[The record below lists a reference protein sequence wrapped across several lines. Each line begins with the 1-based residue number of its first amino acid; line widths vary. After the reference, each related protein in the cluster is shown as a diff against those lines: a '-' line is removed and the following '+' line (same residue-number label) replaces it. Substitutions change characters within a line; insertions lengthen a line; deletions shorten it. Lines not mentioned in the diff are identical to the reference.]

1 MNEEKTSKDNPTLQ
15 YLKLNSSNK
24 YELLSEK
31 EYSKEINILP
41 KMFNEDISVKEEKI
55 TKFLNIILPET
66 KENDILKMNF
76 ALSSWSKKNKANAQQ
91 CLNDLMNLPEV
102 SNLILNRD
110 LASKFSQIIKEI
122 FRRIK
127 KYSHIK
133 TYDELIQTA
142 REFQYKGGNI
152 INKFMIEI
160 NENEDEFEVINEDNF
175 NNSAKNLSNFSKI
188 LERNNN
194 LIKFKFVDIKKEK
207 KKSLPAEMRCL
218 IKKFSIIKKFKLSL
232 NNKNHKKSDKN
243 SEEFAPSLTDIQ
255 NIIII
260 LYNSEW
266 LFQNLLEIEIDLSN
280 DSLLQSFSDIQR
292 KNLKKFSELLNKDIE
307 LSLYHFGLDKNIIF
321 NPYQLSGFYFSFT
334 KSEAN
339 KDNFL
344 FLYENLE
351 KKNILSYELKD
362 ECDNDYKRGMDEFI
376 NDKKYILEMIIVY
389 AYFLLKLKNIRI
401 CYLIQPI
408 NYKEEIIQILKNE
421 KIAFEDF
428 NLFGFFKENYIHHF
442 TIDFNSLDSLSF
454 QNVLN
459 FISQNGLLK
468 IFRINFFKSEEY
480 FKSEMLYKILEI
492 NEKKYQNINIDNF
505 HYDDENE
512 YVYDLKINE
521 SFDNYLLRKLY
532 DKFQKNISYFFYLIT
547 MRTNINELSIIFDI
561 PNKLVNNNR
570 YITLIQKLILNL
582 IAFIDSAISNLT
594 ILSIQAESLELNG
607 RKCIYLE
614 KFFDKLNLYK
624 NPDNKVKS
632 LTIQCQIYK
641 IINIHKLIPYGIEY
655 LSLGSFDL
663 NTFIFLVNYLTSIDF
678 SEHSKLKKLQ
688 INLNNTIFKYE
699 ECKEYYEQLLIEHPR
714 NLTQISIY
722 SHLIIDYF
730 QLKNLLLKSNYNIIE
745 NIFLSFNK
753 NSLKDE
759 GYKEKLKPEE
769 YNKNIIIIP
778 NFLDLYY
785 NQRKR
790 KNTKI
795 IIELINIL
803 SNKIN
808 KSFNNYN
815 IFLNI
820 EKFMESIFLY
830 ILHLLNYFC

>member
-102 SNLILNRD
+102 SNLILTRD

-142 REFQYKGGNI
+142 KEFQYKGGNI

-160 NENEDEFEVINEDNF
+160 NENKDEFEILNEDNF

-188 LERNNN
+188 LKPNNN

-421 KIAFEDF
+421 KIVLEDF

-655 LSLGSFDL
+655 LSLGYFDL

-795 IIELINIL
+795 II
-803 SNKIN
+803 
-808 KSFNNYN
+808 
-815 IFLNI
+815 
-820 EKFMESIFLY
+820 
-830 ILHLLNYFC
+830 

>member
-1 MNEEKTSKDNPTLQ
+1 MNEEKRSKDNQNLQ

-102 SNLILNRD
+102 SNLILTRD

-142 REFQYKGGNI
+142 KEFQYKGGNI

-160 NENEDEFEVINEDNF
+160 NENKDEFEILNEDNF

-188 LERNNN
+188 LKPNNN

-334 KSEAN
+334 KSDAN

-344 FLYENLE
+344 FLYENLD
-351 KKNILSYELKD
+351 KKNILSYELKG
-362 ECDNDYKRGMDEFI
+362 EFDNNCKEGINEFI
-376 NDKKYILEMIIVY
+376 NDKKYILQMIIVY

-421 KIAFEDF
+421 KIVLEDF
-428 NLFGFFKENYIHHF
+428 NLLGFFKENYIHHF

-582 IAFIDSAISNLT
+582 IAFIDSAISNIT
-594 ILSIQAESLELNG
+594 ILSVQAELLELNG

-803 SNKIN
+803 SDKIN

-820 EKFMESIFLY
+820 EKFMESIEKKINVIEFK
-830 ILHLLNYFC
+830 

>member
-142 REFQYKGGNI
+142 KEFQYKGGNI

-160 NENEDEFEVINEDNF
+160 NENKDEFEILNEDNF

-188 LERNNN
+188 LKPNNN

-376 NDKKYILEMIIVY
+376 NDKEYILEMIIVY
-389 AYFLLKLKNIRI
+389 SYFLLKLKNIRI

-492 NEKKYQNINIDNF
+492 NEKKYQDININNF

-624 NPDNKVKS
+624 NHDNKVKS

-803 SNKIN
+803 SDKIN

-820 EKFMESIFLY
+820 EKFIESIEKKINVIEFK
-830 ILHLLNYFC
+830 

>member
-102 SNLILNRD
+102 SNLILTRD

-142 REFQYKGGNI
+142 KEFQYKGGNI

-160 NENEDEFEVINEDNF
+160 NENKDEFEILNEDNF

-188 LERNNN
+188 LKPNNN

-745 NIFLSFNK
+745 NIFLSFSK
-753 NSLKDE
+753 KSLKDE

-820 EKFMESIFLY
+820 EKFMESIEKKINVIEFK
-830 ILHLLNYFC
+830 

>member
-218 IKKFSIIKKFKLSL
+218 IKKFSIIKKLKLSL
-232 NNKNHKKSDKN
+232 NNNNHNKSDKN
-243 SEEFAPSLTDIQ
+243 LEEFNPSLTDIQ

-280 DSLLQSFSDIQR
+280 DSLLQSFNDIQI

-334 KSEAN
+334 KSDAN

-344 FLYENLE
+344 FLYENLD
-351 KKNILSYELKD
+351 KKNILSYELKG
-362 ECDNDYKRGMDEFI
+362 EFDNNCKEGINEFI
-376 NDKKYILEMIIVY
+376 NDKKYILQMIIVY

-421 KIAFEDF
+421 KIVLEDF

-492 NEKKYQNINIDNF
+492 NEKKYQDNNINNF

-512 YVYDLKINE
+512 YDNDLKINE

-594 ILSIQAESLELNG
+594 ILSVQAELLELNG

-699 ECKEYYEQLLIEHPR
+699 DCKEYYEQLLIEHPR
-714 NLTQISIY
+714 NLTQISID

-753 NSLKDE
+753 KSLKDE

-803 SNKIN
+803 SDKIN

-820 EKFMESIFLY
+820 EKFMESIEKKINVIEFK
-830 ILHLLNYFC
+830 

>member
-1 MNEEKTSKDNPTLQ
+1 MK
-15 YLKLNSSNK
+15 
-24 YELLSEK
+24 
-31 EYSKEINILP
+31 
-41 KMFNEDISVKEEKI
+41 
-55 TKFLNIILPET
+55 
-66 KENDILKMNF
+66 
-76 ALSSWSKKNKANAQQ
+76 
-91 CLNDLMNLPEV
+91 
-102 SNLILNRD
+102 
-110 LASKFSQIIKEI
+110 
-122 FRRIK
+122 
-127 KYSHIK
+127 
-133 TYDELIQTA
+133 
-142 REFQYKGGNI
+142 
-152 INKFMIEI
+152 
-160 NENEDEFEVINEDNF
+160 
-175 NNSAKNLSNFSKI
+175 
-188 LERNNN
+188 NN

-218 IKKFSIIKKFKLSL
+218 IKKFSIIKKLKLSL
-232 NNKNHKKSDKN
+232 NNNNHNKSDKN
-243 SEEFAPSLTDIQ
+243 LEEFNPSLTDIQ

-344 FLYENLE
+344 FLYENLD

-421 KIAFEDF
+421 KIVLEDF

-624 NPDNKVKS
+624 NHDNKVKS

-753 NSLKDE
+753 KSLKDE

-820 EKFMESIFLY
+820 EKFMESIEKKINVIEFK
-830 ILHLLNYFC
+830 

>member
-218 IKKFSIIKKFKLSL
+218 IKKFSIIKKLKLSL
-232 NNKNHKKSDKN
+232 NNNNHNKSDKN
-243 SEEFAPSLTDIQ
+243 LEEFNPSLTDIQ

-280 DSLLQSFSDIQR
+280 DSLLQSFNDIQI

-334 KSEAN
+334 KSDAN

-344 FLYENLE
+344 FLYENLD
-351 KKNILSYELKD
+351 KKNILSYELKG
-362 ECDNDYKRGMDEFI
+362 EFDNNCKEGINEFI

-421 KIAFEDF
+421 KIVLEDF

-492 NEKKYQNINIDNF
+492 NEKKYQDININNF

-699 ECKEYYEQLLIEHPR
+699 DCKEYYEQLLIEHPR
-714 NLTQISIY
+714 NLTQISID

-753 NSLKDE
+753 KSLKDE

-803 SNKIN
+803 SDKIN

-820 EKFMESIFLY
+820 EKFMESIEKKINVIEFK
-830 ILHLLNYFC
+830 

>member
-1 MNEEKTSKDNPTLQ
+1 
-15 YLKLNSSNK
+15 
-24 YELLSEK
+24 
-31 EYSKEINILP
+31 
-41 KMFNEDISVKEEKI
+41 
-55 TKFLNIILPET
+55 
-66 KENDILKMNF
+66 
-76 ALSSWSKKNKANAQQ
+76 
-91 CLNDLMNLPEV
+91 
-102 SNLILNRD
+102 
-110 LASKFSQIIKEI
+110 
-122 FRRIK
+122 
-127 KYSHIK
+127 
-133 TYDELIQTA
+133 
-142 REFQYKGGNI
+142 
-152 INKFMIEI
+152 
-160 NENEDEFEVINEDNF
+160 
-175 NNSAKNLSNFSKI
+175 
-188 LERNNN
+188 
-194 LIKFKFVDIKKEK
+194 
-207 KKSLPAEMRCL
+207 
-218 IKKFSIIKKFKLSL
+218 
-232 NNKNHKKSDKN
+232 
-243 SEEFAPSLTDIQ
+243 
-255 NIIII
+255 
-260 LYNSEW
+260 
-266 LFQNLLEIEIDLSN
+266 
-280 DSLLQSFSDIQR
+280 
-292 KNLKKFSELLNKDIE
+292 
-307 LSLYHFGLDKNIIF
+307 
-321 NPYQLSGFYFSFT
+321 
-334 KSEAN
+334 
-339 KDNFL
+339 
-344 FLYENLE
+344 
-351 KKNILSYELKD
+351 
-362 ECDNDYKRGMDEFI
+362 
-376 NDKKYILEMIIVY
+376 
-389 AYFLLKLKNIRI
+389 
-401 CYLIQPI
+401 
-408 NYKEEIIQILKNE
+408 
-421 KIAFEDF
+421 
-428 NLFGFFKENYIHHF
+428 
-442 TIDFNSLDSLSF
+442 
-454 QNVLN
+454 
-459 FISQNGLLK
+459 
-468 IFRINFFKSEEY
+468 
-480 FKSEMLYKILEI
+480 
-492 NEKKYQNINIDNF
+492 
-505 HYDDENE
+505 
-512 YVYDLKINE
+512 
-521 SFDNYLLRKLY
+521 
-532 DKFQKNISYFFYLIT
+532 
-547 MRTNINELSIIFDI
+547 
-561 PNKLVNNNR
+561 LVNNNR

-820 EKFMESIFLY
+820 EKFMESIEKKINVIEFK
-830 ILHLLNYFC
+830 